1 MVAKFSALLALTLV
15 VLLTVSTAE
24 SAANNCGKGNG
35 RGNALKPVA
44 GCPPNSPGGAG
55 VPGPIAGVGL
65 PFLIAGMV
73 AYRRRRKTESDDT
86 E

>member
-1 MVAKFSALLALTLV
+1 MVAKLSALLALVLV
-15 VLLTVSTAE
+15 IFLTVSAPAL
-24 SAANNCGKGNG
+24 SAGNCGAGKG
-35 RGNALKPVA
+35 RGNDTKPSA
-44 GCPPNSPGGAG
+44 GCPPNKHG

-73 AYRRRRKTESDDT
+73 AYRRRRKTDSDDT

>member
-1 MVAKFSALLALTLV
+1 MVAKLSALLTLILV
-15 VLLTVSTAE
+15 ILLTVSTPA
-24 SAANNCGKGNG
+24 SAGNCGAGKGQG
-35 RGNALKPVA
+35 RDKDSVRPAN
-44 GCPPNSPGGAG
+44 CPPNKHG

-73 AYRRRRKTESDDT
+73 AYRRRRKSESDDA

>member
-1 MVAKFSALLALTLV
+1 MVAKFSALLALILV
-15 VLLTVSTAE
+15 VLLTVSTPA
-24 SAANNCGKGNG
+24 SAGNCGAGKGNG
-35 RGNALKPVA
+35 NGGGQSPK
-44 GCPPNSPGGAG
+44 GCPPNKHG

>member
-1 MVAKFSALLALTLV
+1 MFAKLSALIALV
-15 VLLTVSTAE
+15 VVIFFAVSAPV
-24 SAANNCGKGNG
+24 SAKGNCGAGKG
-35 RGNALKPVA
+35 RGNDSQPAA
-44 GCPPNSPGGAG
+44 GCPPNKHG

-65 PFLIAGMV
+65 PFLVAGMV

>member
-1 MVAKFSALLALTLV
+1 MVAKLSAIIALV
-15 VLLTVSTAE
+15 FVIFLTVSAPA
-24 SAANNCGKGNG
+24 SASPCGSGKNNGVGSGKND
-35 RGNALKPVA
+35 RE
-44 GCPPNSPGGAG
+44 CPPNKHG

>member
-1 MVAKFSALLALTLV
+1 M

-24 SAANNCGKGNG
+24 SAVNNCGAGKGQ
-35 RGNALKPVA
+35 GNAAKPSA
-44 GCPPNSPGGAG
+44 GCPNNKHNGAG

-73 AYRRRRKTESDDT
+73 AYRRRRKTESDDA

>member
-35 RGNALKPVA
+35 RGNASKPVA
-44 GCPPNSPGGAG
+44 GCPPNKHG